1 MFTMPQEW
9 AETYFANRLY
19 SSAWQE
25 ADSTDKPKALAMA
38 TNMVTSC
45 FSFMED
51 AFFVNEDDEDDCVD
65 AIKRGICE
73 QAIHLLKM
81 DPTEYPELLTMGIA
95 SAGASGASATFD
107 RDMIA
112 PYICRATK
120 QMIGEYGEYLDS
132 ENGNSKVASYPLR
145 W

>member
-1 MFTMPQEW
+1 MFALPQEW

-19 SSAWQE
+19 SSAWST
-25 ADSTDKPKALAMA
+25 ATGTDKPNALTMA
-38 TNMVTSC
+38 TNMVLSC
-45 FSFMED
+45 FSFTAD
-51 AFFVNEDDEDDCVD
+51 AFFLNDDEEEDCVD

-81 DPTEYPELLTMGIA
+81 DPTEYPELLTMGIT

-107 RDMIA
+107 RAMIT

-120 QMIGEYGEYLDS
+120 QMIGEYGDYLDS
-132 ENGNSKVASYPLR
+132 ENGNSTVTSHALR